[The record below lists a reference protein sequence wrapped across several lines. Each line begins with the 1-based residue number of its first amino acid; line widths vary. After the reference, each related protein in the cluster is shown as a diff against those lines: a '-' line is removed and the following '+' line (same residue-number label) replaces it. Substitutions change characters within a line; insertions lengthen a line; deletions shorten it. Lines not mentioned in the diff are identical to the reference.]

1 MEVLDKERVNELDDV
16 LFLFFLEVGVIYR
29 EWLSFSVLVIDDV
42 GNVYVIIFMNRVYLF
57 LV

>member
-1 MEVLDKERVNELDDV
+1 MEVLDKEMLNELDDV